1 MRDYT
6 KKTQIL
12 HRNLTKFN
20 YNRAPID
27 KKCIKIHKGAV
38 FEKFDFEDFGA
49 DYLLL
54 LLFGELCGYDFS
66 DLFFNFFS
74 RAWAFFGSA

>member
-1 MRDYT
+1 MY
-6 KKTQIL
+6 
-12 HRNLTKFN
+12 
-20 YNRAPID
+20 
-27 KKCIKIHKGAV
+27 KCIKIHKGAV
-38 FEKFDFEDFGA
+38 FEKFDFDDFGA
-49 DYLLL
+49 DYWLL

>member
-38 FEKFDFEDFGA
+38 FEKFDFDDFGA
-49 DYLLL
+49 DYWLL
-54 LLFGELCGYDFS
+54 LLFGELCGYDFG
-66 DLFFNFFS
+66 DLFFDFFS
-74 RAWAFFGSA
+74 RTWAFFGSA